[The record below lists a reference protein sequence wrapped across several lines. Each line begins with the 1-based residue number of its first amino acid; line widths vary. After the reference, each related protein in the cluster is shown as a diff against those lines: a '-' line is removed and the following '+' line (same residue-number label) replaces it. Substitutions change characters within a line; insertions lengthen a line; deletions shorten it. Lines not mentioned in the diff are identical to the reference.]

1 MDTTPQNTEVSD
13 ADVENRLAALLNDD
27 DAPEQEAEQ
36 ATPESDEE
44 ADEQEA
50 TEDSEA
56 SSEDDSEEVEFE
68 GKQYKIPKE
77 LKPALLRTDDY
88 TRKTQEV
95 AAQRKAIEDKAQFL
109 QAREQVMAAAAQ
121 DMADLRAAEVE
132 LEKFRNADWVAIA
145 NADPG
150 QAFAL
155 SQRQKVLEQTVSD
168 KRARLNAVAQQ
179 ATQMQ
184 QQHAQKQWQ
193 MAVEGAKAAMGKVT
207 AEDDAA
213 ALKLVRDLGF
223 SEADMIKL
231 ADSRILQ
238 AVFDAARWRALQAS
252 KPGVNKKAESAKPMK
267 AVSRSAP
274 QAQREGKAAIARQT
288 LKKTGN
294 SDAAE
299 AYFENL
305 FRKR

>member
-1 MDTTPQNTEVSD
+1 MDTNPKPEVSD
-13 ADVENRLAALLNDD
+13 ADVEDRLASLLGDE
-27 DAPEQEAEQ
+27 PESDEEAEQ
-36 ATPESDEE
+36 ATPDAEEDSDEPEAE
-44 ADEQEA
+44 ADSA
-50 TEDSEA
+50 A

-68 GKQYKIPKE
+68 GKSYKVPKE

-95 AAQRKAIEDKAQFL
+95 AAQRKAIEDRAQFL

-155 SQRQKVLEQTVSD
+155 SQRQKVLEQTVAD
-168 KRARLNAVAQQ
+168 KRARLQSVAQQ
-179 ATQMQ
+179 ASQMQ
-184 QQHAQKQWQ
+184 QKHAAQQWQ

-213 ALKLVRDLGF
+213 ALKLVRDMGF
-223 SEADMIKL
+223 TEADMTKL
-231 ADSRILQ
+231 ADSRVLQ
-238 AVFDAARWRALQAS
+238 LVFKAAKWEALQAS
-252 KPGVNKKAESAKPMK
+252 KPGINKKATDAKPMK

-274 QAQREGKAAIARQT
+274 QAQREGKAALARQA
-288 LKKTGN
+288 LKKTG
-294 SDAAE
+294 DTHAAE
-299 AYFENL
+299 AFFESM

>member
-13 ADVENRLAALLNDD
+13 AAVEDRLAALLNDD
-27 DAPEQEAEQ
+27 DEPEQEAEQ
-36 ATPESDEE
+36 ATPEADEE

-68 GKQYKIPKE
+68 GKSYKVPKE

-109 QAREQVMAAAAQ
+109 QAREHVMATAAQ

-179 ATQMQ
+179 AAQMQ

-223 SEADMIKL
+223 TEADMIKL

-238 AVFDAARWRALQAS
+238 AVFDAARWRALQAA
-252 KPGVNKKAESAKPMK
+252 KPGVNKKASDAKPMK

-274 QAQREGKAAIARQT
+274 QAQRDGKAAIARQT
-288 LKKTGN
+288 LKKTGD
-294 SDAAE
+294 SHAAE
-299 AYFENL
+299 AFFESM

>member
-13 ADVENRLAALLNDD
+13 AAVEDRLAALLNDD

-56 SSEDDSEEVEFE
+56 SSEDDSEEIEFE

-95 AAQRKAIEDKAQFL
+95 AAQRKAVEDKAQFL
-109 QAREQVMAAAAQ
+109 QAREQVLSAAAQ
-121 DMADLRAAEVE
+121 EIADLRAAEVE

-155 SQRQKVLEQTVSD
+155 SQRQKVLEQTIQE
-168 KRARLNAVAQQ
+168 KRARLSQVSQQ
-179 ATQMQ
+179 ATSMQ
-184 QQHAQKQWQ
+184 QQHSAKQWQ
-193 MAVEGAKAAMGKVT
+193 MAVEGAKAAMGKVS

-213 ALKLVRDLGF
+213 ALKLVRDMGF
-223 SEADMIKL
+223 TEADMSRL
-231 ADSRILQ
+231 ADSRVLQ
-238 AVFDAARWRALQAS
+238 IVFKAAKWEALQAS
-252 KPGVNKKAESAKPMK
+252 KPGVTKKAESAKPMK

-274 QAQREGKAAIARQT
+274 QAQRDGKAAVARQT
-288 LKKTGN
+288 LKKTGH